1 MQLEDRPEMA
11 RILVGLSQIKPG
23 GKITP
28 EALDIWWLAMQGW
41 PIEEFRAAA
50 IHLARSVEFFPS
62 PWHFEQLRK
71 AGGMTAG
78 EAWAIALEHAKGS
91 YRAGPTV
98 PQVERAVAAMGGW
111 QVIARSNLDG
121 LPFLERRF
129 AEHFS
134 EIESREDVREALP
147 AITGPASTWKGRLP
161 GPAPAPVGDLV
172 ARLRLKDA

>member
-1 MQLEDRPEMA
+1 MLVEDFQRFRAVIAGMGKLYEREVDTALLDAYWIALRDWPLEDFE
-11 RILVGLSQIKPG
+11 
-23 GKITP
+23 
-28 EALDIWWLAMQGW
+28 
-41 PIEEFRAAA
+41 RAAG
-50 IHLARSVEFFPS
+50 HLMRTSEFMPRPAAFTA
-62 PWHFEQLRK
+62 LRK

-129 AEHFS
+129 AEHFA

-161 GPAPAPVGDLV
+161 GPVPAPVGDLV